1 MTSCEVSKEVPGDKG
16 TTWKCH
22 HWKMEYHSQNY
33 KLLVY
38 TDVCQLLLF
47 VLFPRLTDFFRCS
60 ESASVSSTIWNR
72 LQWRTDLILPW
83 GGFCNEVVRFLV
95 FFFLMAFVES
105 IDIDMFILFFFFLRV
120 FRGIQLKSFGSPRRS
135 QILNETFNFHPPT
148 FLTAYPV

>member
-95 FFFLMAFVES
+95 FFLNGLCRIYRHWYVY
-105 IDIDMFILFFFFLRV
+105 FIFLRV